1 MKRTFFKTLAIA
13 AALLS
18 VGAYSNAALA
28 AGTPTITKYLVTVP
42 QKYFVNYQGPSEQSF
57 PRGFLPGFGSAIALK
72 AINPDG
78 SIELYGITDR
88 GPNGDGPKYQAGT
101 EHYSSKFFPSPQFQ
115 PQIGIIRIK
124 DGKAEVTS
132 VLGLKDE
139 KGKAIT
145 GLPIEPGLIGAT
157 NEIALDD
164 CFKHL
169 GYDNRGMDTEGI
181 ALDAEGN
188 FWVCDEYGPFIAQYD
203 KKGKLLKKY
212 APGQGLP
219 AVMKYRTPNR
229 GFEGLTITPAGL
241 VYAAGQSPLDIEG
254 KSGKTAQFSRIV
266 ELDPKTGKTKMLAY
280 PIDTEAYKAPKDA
293 KIGDIYAVSDTR
305 FLVIEQG
312 KGKDKQMRNLI
323 YLVDIQDATDLTGIS
338 IDGKEPE
345 FTADKSK
352 LAGIRFAKKQLLVDL
367 RAHGWNTEKA
377 EGLFL
382 MPDQKTIVVTND
394 NDFGMAMAVEDATNG
409 ATEPGDYTLQE
420 NGAFSYEGKPANPR
434 MHIVANAPEERQ
446 QSIWFIELQEALY

>member
-1 MKRTFFKTLAIA
+1 MGEKIFKTCVVAATLLA
-13 AALLS
+13 
-18 VGAYSNAALA
+18 VGVFSNVVLA
-28 AGTPTITKYLVTVP
+28 AGPPRITKYQVVVP
-42 QKYFVNYQGPSEQSF
+42 PKYFVNYQGPSEQNF

-88 GPNGDGPKYQAGT
+88 GPNGDGPKYQTGT
-101 EHYSSKFFPSPQFQ
+101 KKCSSKFFPVPQFQ
-115 PQIGIIRIK
+115 PQIGIIRVK

-132 VLGLKDE
+132 VLGLRDE

-164 CFKHL
+164 SFRRL
-169 GYDNRGMDTEGI
+169 RYDNRGMDTEGI
-181 ALDAEGN
+181 ALDADGN
-188 FWVCDEYGPFIAQYD
+188 FWICDEYGPFIAQYD
-203 KKGKLLKKY
+203 KKGRLLRKY

-229 GFEGLTITPAGL
+229 GFEGLTVTPAGL

-254 KSGKTAQFSRIV
+254 KSGETAQFSRIV
-266 ELDPKTGKTKMLAY
+266 QFDPKTGKSKMLAY
-280 PIDTEAYKAPKDA
+280 PIDAEAYKSPKNA
-293 KIGDIYAVSDTR
+293 KIGDIYAISDTR
-305 FLVIEQG
+305 FLIIEQG

-323 YLVDIQDATDLTGIS
+323 YLIDVKDASDLTGIT
-338 IDGKEPE
+338 IDGKAPE

-352 LAGIRFAKKQLLVDL
+352 LAGINFAQKQLLVDL

-382 MPDQKTIVVTND
+382 MPDKKTIVVTND
-394 NDFGMAMAVEDATNG
+394 NDFGMTMAVEDAENG
-409 ATEPGDYTLQE
+409 TTEPDDYILHE
-420 NGAFSYEGKPANPR
+420 NGSFTCAGNSAKPR
-434 MHIVANAPEERQ
+434 MHIVPNAEQERS
-446 QSIWFIELQEALY
+446 QSIWFIELPEAL